1 MQKGAE
7 IMNLEQTVLQVHI
20 EDIIP
25 NRFQPRLSFDE
36 QGLQEL
42 AASIKE
48 HGIIQP
54 LVLRKLGDKFE
65 IIAGERRYKAAQMAG
80 LSTVPAVIANI
91 DDNKSA
97 EVALVENVQRRDLTA
112 IEEARSYKNL
122 LDKGYL
128 TQEQL
133 AKRMGISQPAIA
145 NKLRLLNL
153 DEEVQQALLEEKISE
168 RHARTL
174 LTLPDKNAQKEW
186 LHKIINERLTV
197 RQLDMEIKKLKD
209 GEDLVDIPLVE
220 ASPSIEEIKANAVD
234 INDINKPKP
243 EPEVEELEMLDVDNS
258 VEQQEQEQPE
268 PVVQQEVPFQPEPP
282 LPEEPQMQP
291 EPPFQVNQ
299 QPEFQ
304 PVQEE
309 PTMMQQPDLQPWEQ
323 EQPEPSIPTFNMDE
337 KSTINADNGTFTTA
351 TTVPEFNIAEPHSA
365 STFINES
372 SVDMANDSKFFNM
385 NNLPPEEPRQPEPQF
400 QAPEPRTMEVFD
412 SQATA
417 NSGFTDMSPSGNEPQ
432 MNPFSPFNNNPQ
444 PQKPQLM
451 PDQPMDPNP
460 MGPPPMNPN
469 MMGNNLMGGFNNN
482 YIESN
487 PNNKFFTGVQQVQ
500 DIPLIERKEETMVNP
515 MDVVAS
521 MDPNFKSP
529 SETQSGETYDLK
541 YAIDT
546 MRNTIDGLGSKGFYI
561 DVEEIDFLDNYQ
573 ITMKIH
579 KDN

>member
-1 MQKGAE
+1 
-7 IMNLEQTVLQVHI
+7 MNLEQTVLQVHI

-54 LVLRKLGDKFE
+54 LVLRKLGDKYE

-186 LHKIINERLTV
+186 LHKIINDRLTV
-197 RQLDMEIKKLKD
+197 RQLDMELKKLKE
-209 GEDLVDIPLVE
+209 GEDSTDIPLVE
-220 ASPSIEEIKANAVD
+220 SAPSIEDIKANAVD
-234 INDINKPKP
+234 INAINKPKS
-243 EPEVEELEMLDVDNS
+243 EPEVESLEMLDVETPPEEAPSDSIPN
-258 VEQQEQEQPE
+258 EEPADIPTYEEQP
-268 PVVQQEVPFQPEPP
+268 PMEVQPEPP
-282 LPEEPQMQP
+282 KPWESQPMEPQSM
-291 EPPFQVNQ
+291 
-299 QPEFQ
+299 
-304 PVQEE
+304 E
-309 PTMMQQPDLQPWEQ
+309 PTMEPQPMDQNPWQQPM
-323 EQPEPSIPTFNMDE
+323 EPTGPVFNADDN
-337 KSTINADNGTFTTA
+337 STINANNGTFTTA

-372 SVDMANDSKFFNM
+372 SVDMANDNKFFNM
-385 NNLPPEEPRQPEPQF
+385 NNLPPEEPRPPEPVF
-400 QAPEPRTMEVFD
+400 NAPEPRKMEVFD
-412 SQATA
+412 TGINDT
-417 NSGFTDMSPSGNEPQ
+417 NSFTEMAPGGNEPQ
-432 MNPFSPFNNNPQ
+432 MNPFTPIDQ
-444 PQKPQLM
+444 PQQPMKPQLM
-451 PDQPMDPNP
+451 PDMNPNP
-460 MGPPPMNPN
+460 MGPSPMNPN
-469 MMGNNLMGGFNNN
+469 MMGNNLMGGFDNN
-482 YIESN
+482 YMESN

-500 DIPLIERKEETMVNP
+500 DIPTIERKEETMVNP
-515 MDVVAS
+515 MDVVAH

-529 SETQSGETYDLK
+529 EQANPSGEIYDLK
-541 YAIDT
+541 FAIDT
-546 MRNTIDGLGSKGFYI
+546 MRNTIDGLGAKGFYI

-573 ITMKIH
+573 ITIKIH